1 VAVRDVTGAWLLN
14 RSWWQN
20 PHEDFLISIEGHLPG
35 EDKDVVEA
43 RLRALSAMTTSIP

>member
-1 VAVRDVTGAWLLN
+1 VAVRDVTGA
-14 RSWWQN
+14 WQN

-43 RLRALSAMTTSIP
+43 RLRALSAMTTNIP